1 MRNRYFLVRNRY
13 SCYKRLEVGEEEP
26 MAELW
31 FEDELVLFDV
41 QDDQEWTIINWDANQ
56 TRGNRVI
63 EW

>member
-1 MRNRYFLVRNRY
+1 
-13 SCYKRLEVGEEEP
+13 

-31 FEDELVLFDV
+31 FEDVLFDV